1 MAKGSKRQRAIKD
14 IESRIVPLGK
24 SSPYVKLAFYGLNGR
39 GKTTAAVDAPNPIVL
54 DCNEEGTESVRH
66 YEGDYISIKTWA
78 DFVYAYWFL
87 KEGKH
92 KYETAVVDTVT
103 MLQNICTKHVLK
115 DGADRDPV
123 RDPKSMSQR
132 DWGKLAEFMN
142 PEVLNIRNLPMHV
155 VFVAQ
160 ERQFDNEQEETFER
174 VPDLSPKIRANMTA
188 SVGVVGHF
196 TMREFQRGKGKK
208 QVTEYHPVMLT
219 GTHDI
224 YTSCKSRLRGPDG
237 KPILPRHMIDPSV
250 NKILRLREEAVKGKK
265 KEKVK

>member
-1 MAKGSKRQRAIKD
+1 MAKRSNRERAIRD
-14 IESRIVPLGK
+14 IQGRIVPLSK
-24 SSPYVKLAFYGLNGR
+24 SSPYVKLCFYALNGR
-39 GKTTAAVDAPNPIVL
+39 GKTTAAVDAPSPIVL

-66 YEGDYISIKTWA
+66 YEGDYISIKTWQ

-87 KEGKH
+87 KAGKH
-92 KYETAVVDTVT
+92 PYKTVIVDTVT

-142 PEVLNIRNLPMHV
+142 PEILNIRNLPMHV
-155 VFVAQ
+155 VFIAQ
-160 ERQFDNEQEETFER
+160 EKKFDNEDEETFER
-174 VPDLSPKIRANMTA
+174 VPDLSPKIRSNLT
-188 SVGVVGHF
+188 SCVSVVGHF

-219 GTHDI
+219 GPHEI
-224 YTSCKSRLRGPDG
+224 YTACKSRLNTPDG
-237 KPILPRHMIDPSV
+237 KPILPRNMVDPSV
-250 NKILRLREEAVKGKK
+250 TKILALREAAAKGKKGKK
-265 KEKVK
+265 K